1 MKHKIQWIKLA
12 AYALVLILLNNTAS
26 TLFFRIDL
34 TRNRTHSLSRASID
48 AVANLEEPLTIK
60 AFFSENLPSPYNN
73 LEQEVGDLLEA
84 YGFRGNKFFNYSIH
98 TIGTER
104 DDEAETSK
112 ANRTDAQSYGVFPIQ
127 IQKIETDEVKL
138 VSAFMGMVFIQGDI
152 IETIPVLGSGENKE
166 MTITST
172 IKKMSDKT
180 GAILAMDDDIAL
192 KLYHSSALGRINASL
207 ADYPDEL
214 SKLIKD
220 LNRQYYDRLDFRHID
235 PEKLAAG
242 DKPPEEYD
250 LSSLNLRL
258 NTGESQKVYASLVIE
273 NSQMSRKI
281 NLFRQNIFGGQTIE
295 DPQALVEALP
305 GVIDTLAGINP
316 KIGFLTDYGALS
328 SYGGSQDPAAPGLN
342 NLRTLLGE
350 NYDLVDASIEQGI
363 PDDIS
368 VLLVVSPQGTF
379 TEWDL
384 FQLDQYLMK
393 GNSIAFFIDSMT
405 EISPQGGNQY
415 YGQTPSYLPRNTGL
429 EPLLTHFGLKVE
441 NSYIL
446 DENCFVRTDAAQGG
460 GVSEIRFYFA
470 PFIEKDDINTES
482 VIMGN
487 IKQLLLLNNSP
498 ITVDTE
504 TPAGPVPQVIF
515 SSSPNA
521 WEMKENINLYNP
533 MMINPPA
540 DDERKSMA
548 AAAFITGGM
557 TSYFKDK
564 SIPPPPEPSEEAEEG
579 EDADLDATFTAD
591 QAQADLAMIESGEGK
606 LFLIGSSTLLR
617 DNILDASGNSTNA
630 TFILNLIDT
639 IGGRA
644 DYAKMRSKGQ
654 SFSPLEESSATLKR
668 LIKGFNIA
676 GLPIIVI
683 LSGLIVWLRN
693 TSRRKR
699 IAQLFSREAE

>member
-1 MKHKIQWIKLA
+1 MKHNIQWIKLV
-12 AYALVLILLNNTAS
+12 AYALVLILLNNAAS

-34 TRNRTHSLSRASID
+34 TRNKTHSLSKASID

-84 YGFRGNKFFNYSIH
+84 YGFRGNKFFNYSMH

-104 DDEAETSK
+104 EDEAETSK

-127 IQKIETDEVKL
+127 IQKIEADEVKL
-138 VSAFMGMVFIQGDI
+138 VSAFMGMVFIQGDL
-152 IETIPVLGSGENKE
+152 IETIPVLNSGENKE
-166 MTITST
+166 MIITST

-207 ADYPDEL
+207 ADYPDEM
-214 SKLIKD
+214 SRLIKD

-235 PEKLAAG
+235 PENLAAG
-242 DKPPEEYD
+242 DKPPEEYN
-250 LSSLNLRL
+250 LSSLNLQL
-258 NTGESQKVYASLVIE
+258 NNGESQKVYSSLVVE
-273 NSQMSRKI
+273 NNQVSRKI

-305 GVIDTLAGINP
+305 GVIDTLVGINP
-316 KIGFLTDYGALS
+316 KIGFLTDHGALS
-328 SYGGSQDPAAPGLN
+328 SYGGSQDPATPGLN
-342 NLRTLLGE
+342 NLRTLLSE

-368 VLLVVSPQGTF
+368 ILLVVSPQGTF
-379 TEWDL
+379 TEWEL

-405 EISPQGGNQY
+405 EIAPQGGNQY
-415 YGQTPSYLPRNTGL
+415 YGQPPTYIPRNTGL

-446 DENCFVRTDAAQGG
+446 DENCFVRTEAAQGG
-460 GVSEIRFYFA
+460 GVNEMRFYFA
-470 PFIEKDDINTES
+470 PFIEKEDINKES

-487 IKQLLLLNNSP
+487 IQQLLLLNNSP
-498 ITVDTE
+498 ITVNTE
-504 TPAGPVPQVIF
+504 APAGLAPQVVF
-515 SSSPNA
+515 SSSSKA
-521 WEMKENINLYNP
+521 WEMKEDINLYNP
-533 MMINPPA
+533 TMIYPPA
-540 DDERKSMA
+540 EDERKSMA
-548 AAAFITGGM
+548 AAAFVTGSM
-557 TSYFKDK
+557 MSYFKDR
-564 SIPPPPEPSEEAEEG
+564 SIPQPPEPTEEVEEG
-579 EDADLDATFTAD
+579 EDADLAASFTAD
-591 QAQADLAMIESGEGK
+591 QAQADLAMIESGAGK
-606 LFLIGSSTLLR
+606 LFLIGSSTLLK
-617 DNILDASGNSTNA
+617 DNILDANGNSTNA
-630 TFILNLIDT
+630 TFLLNLIDFM
-639 IGGRA
+639 GNRE

-654 SFSPLEESSATLKR
+654 SFSPLKESSATMKR

-683 LSGLIVWLRN
+683 LLGLFIWLRN
-693 TSRRKR
+693 MSRRKR
-699 IAQLFSREAE
+699 IAQLFSRETE